1 MQGAKIF
8 FEMENLY
15 KTFYQLLSRT
25 NSDFVRYLYP
35 TIKWNNRLIAITGA
49 RGAGKT
55 TLILQHIKKTFGDA
69 PKVALYVSLDNI
81 YFSNNRLLDFAH
93 DFDKM
98 GGKYLFLDEVHK
110 YENWSIEL
118 KNIYDSLP
126 DLNVV
131 FTGSSMLEIYKGKAD
146 FSRRVAHYTLNGLS
160 FREFLLLE
168 KGVDFAALILED
180 LLENHIS
187 IASQI
192 NRKIKPLPLFQQ
204 YLKEGFYP
212 YYKEDSEIY
221 SDRLLHTV
229 NVVLETDLPAIEKIE
244 VQTIKKIKQLLFII
258 AQRVPFTPNIKELSE
273 ILEVSRKSLLTYLI
287 YLEKAQLVGLLQQD
301 ISGLKT
307 LTKPEKIYLDNSNL
321 AFALES
327 EKPDIGNIRETFFFN
342 QLKTVS
348 KVISGGK
355 PDFKINN
362 KYSIEVGGKNK
373 GHEQIMGIQN
383 AYLALDNLEYGFL
396 NKIPLWMFGM
406 LY

>member
-1 MQGAKIF
+1 
-8 FEMENLY
+8 MENLY

-35 TIKWNNRLIAITGA
+35 KIRWSNRLIAITGA

-55 TLILQHIKKTFGDA
+55 TMILQHIKKTFGDA
-69 PKVALYVSLDNI
+69 PNAALYVSLDNI

-110 YENWSIEL
+110 YANWSIEL

-126 DLNVV
+126 DLKVV
-131 FTGSSMLEIYKGKAD
+131 FTGSSMLEIYKGRAD
-146 FSRRVAHYTLNGLS
+146 FSRRLAHYTLNGLS

-168 KGVDFAALILED
+168 KGVDFPALKLED
-180 LLENHIS
+180 LLGNHIS

-192 NRKIKPLPLFQQ
+192 NKKIKPLPLFQQ

-212 YYKEDSEIY
+212 YYKEDSEMY
-221 SDRLLHTV
+221 LDRLLHTV
-229 NVVLETDLPAIEKIE
+229 NVILETDLPAIENIE
-244 VQTIKKIKQLLFII
+244 VQTIKKIKQLLFVI

-273 ILEVSRKSLLTYLI
+273 ILEVSRKSLLSYLI

-301 ISGLKT
+301 VSGLRT
-307 LTKPEKIYLDNSNL
+307 LTKPQKIYLNNSNL

-355 PDFKINN
+355 PDFKINDR
-362 KYSIEVGGKNK
+362 YSIEVGGKNK
-373 GHEQIMGIQN
+373 GPEQIMGMQN
-383 AYLALDNLEYGFL
+383 AYLALDNLEYGFM
-396 NKIPLWMFGM
+396 NKIPLWLFGM

>member
-1 MQGAKIF
+1 MQSKILIV
-8 FEMENLY
+8 MEILY

-35 TIKWNNRLIAITGA
+35 NIRWKNRLIAITGA

-55 TLILQHIKKTFGDA
+55 TMILQHIKKNFGEA
-69 PKVALYVSLDNI
+69 PKEALYVSLDNI
-81 YFSNNRLLDFAH
+81 YFSNNRLLDLAH
-93 DFDKM
+93 NFEQM

-146 FSRRVAHYTLNGLS
+146 LSRRVVHYTLNGMS
-160 FREFLLLE
+160 FREFLLFE
-168 KGVDFAALILED
+168 KGIDLPVLELD
-180 LLENHIS
+180 ELLENHIS

-192 NRKIKPLPLFQQ
+192 NKQIKPLPLFQQ
-204 YLKEGFYP
+204 YLREGFYP

-221 SDRLLHTV
+221 ADRLLHTV
-229 NVVLETDLPAIEKIE
+229 SVVLEADLPAIENIE
-244 VQTIKKIKQLLFII
+244 IQTIKKIKQLLYII

-273 ILEVSRKSLLTYLI
+273 ILETSRKSLLTHLI
-287 YLEKAQLVGLLQQD
+287 YLEKAQLIGLLQQD
-301 ISGLKT
+301 VSGLKT

-321 AFALES
+321 AYALEA
-327 EKPDIGNIRETFFFN
+327 EKPDLGNIRETFFFN

-348 KVISGGK
+348 KVVSGGK

>member
-1 MQGAKIF
+1 
-8 FEMENLY
+8 MENLY
-15 KTFYQLLSRT
+15 KTFYQLLNRT

-35 TIKWNNRLIAITGA
+35 KIRWDNRLIAITGA

-55 TLILQHIKKTFGDA
+55 TMILQHIKKTFGDA

-98 GGKYLFLDEVHK
+98 GGEYLFLDEVHK
-110 YENWSIEL
+110 YENWSIEI

-126 DLNVV
+126 DLKVV

-146 FSRRVAHYTLNGLS
+146 FSRRVAHYTLNGMS

-168 KGVDFAALILED
+168 KGVNFSVMKLED

-192 NRKIKPLPLFQQ
+192 NKKIKPLPLFQQ
-204 YLKEGFYP
+204 YLKEGYYP

-221 SDRLLHTV
+221 LDRLLHTV

-301 ISGLKT
+301 VSGLKT

-321 AFALES
+321 AFALET

-383 AYLALDNLEYGFL
+383 AYLALDNLEYGFM
-396 NKIPLWMFGM
+396 NKIPLWLFGM

>member
-1 MQGAKIF
+1 
-8 FEMENLY
+8 MENLY
-15 KTFYQLLSRT
+15 KTFYQLLNRV

-35 TIKWNNRLIAITGA
+35 KIRWNNRLIAITGA

-55 TLILQHIKKTFGDA
+55 TMILQYIKKTFGDA
-69 PKVALYVSLDNI
+69 PKEALYVSLDNI

-110 YENWSIEL
+110 YENWSIEI

-126 DLNVV
+126 DLKVV

-146 FSRRVAHYTLNGLS
+146 FSRRVTHYTLNGLS

-168 KGVDFAALILED
+168 KGVDFAVLELED

-192 NRKIKPLPLFQQ
+192 NKKIKPLPLFQQ

-221 SDRLLHTV
+221 LDRLLHTI
-229 NVVLETDLPAIEKIE
+229 NVVLETDLPTIEKIE
-244 VQTIKKIKQLLFII
+244 IQTIKKIKQLLFII

-287 YLEKAQLVGLLQQD
+287 CLEKAQLVGLLQQNV
-301 ISGLKT
+301 SGLKT
-307 LTKPEKIYLDNSNL
+307 LTKPSKIYLDNSNL
-321 AFALES
+321 AFAIET

-342 QLKTVS
+342 QLRTVS

-396 NKIPLWMFGM
+396 NKIPLWLFGM